1 MHNAIRSCL
10 RLLVV
15 SALLGGC
22 ASKPDVVAAGKDHN
36 GKSLYALVG
45 QNDLNASASRQA
57 AQYCEKRGKSA
68 VIQDSGYRDS
78 GFTFTCAGF
87 DEH

>member
-1 MHNAIRSCL
+1 MTNATRACL
-10 RLLVV
+10 GLLAIT
-15 SALLGGC
+15 ALLSGC
-22 ASKPDVVAAGKDHN
+22 ASKPQVIAAGKDHS

-68 VIQDSGYRDS
+68 VIQDTGYRDS

>member
-1 MHNAIRSCL
+1 MKHATRTCFGLIA
-10 RLLVV
+10 VT
-15 SALLGGC
+15 ALLCGC
-22 ASKPDVVAAGKDHN
+22 ASKPDVIAAGKDHS
-36 GKSLYALVG
+36 GKNLYALVG
-45 QNDLNASASRQA
+45 QADLNASASRQA
-57 AQYCEKRGKSA
+57 SQYCEKRGKAA

>member
-1 MHNAIRSCL
+1 MNHATRACL
-10 RLLVV
+10 GLIVAT
-15 SALLGGC
+15 ALLGGC
-22 ASKPDVVAAGKDHN
+22 ASKPNVVAAGKDHS
-36 GKSLYALVG
+36 GKNLYALVG
-45 QNDLNASASRQA
+45 QADLNASASRQA
-57 AQYCEKRGKSA
+57 SQYCEKRGKAA

>member
-1 MHNAIRSCL
+1 MYKANRACL
-10 RLLVV
+10 GLIAAT
-15 SALLGGC
+15 ALLSAC
-22 ASKPDVVAAGKDHN
+22 ASKPNVIPAGRDHG
-36 GKSLYALVG
+36 GKNLYAIAG
-45 QNDLNASASRQA
+45 QADLNASASREA
-57 AQYCEKRGKSA
+57 SQYCEKHGKSA